1 MIIMGTIMMNI
12 KKTLFL
18 LILLLAYF
26 ALSAEGVLMLKPEG
40 SVYTEKDGILTEI
53 AKVPAGTRFDINSY
67 SEKRMNISVD
77 GSIVENDVIVHE
89 VLYQDET
96 VYVKKSEAYE
106 YGGAIGKALMAE
118 NAVIYDGVKHS
129 SFTNK
134 ILKKKTAVIADW
146 EEIDMYEESE
156 NKDRNELT
164 RIIYWDEEE
173 EKIKRASVLIRKIDP
188 VYYY

>member
-1 MIIMGTIMMNI
+1 MNI

-18 LILLLAYF
+18 LILLLASF

-40 SVYTEKDGILTEI
+40 SVYTEKDGIITEI
-53 AKVPAGTRFDINSY
+53 ARVPAGTKFDSNTY
-67 SEKRMNISVD
+67 SRMKKNILID
-77 GSIVENDVIVHE
+77 GSNVENDVIVYD
-89 VLYQDET
+89 VIYQDEIA
-96 VYVKKSEAYE
+96 YVRTSEAYE
-106 YGGAIGKALMAE
+106 YGGALGDALMAE